1 MSGGYQSARVACSL
15 PPEVQR
21 NFVRT
26 SAPRRVS
33 MEYPAWLAALLANSP
48 FDGRATLQQFSLNAV
63 GEFTFAV
70 AVPVRNEGEIL
81 PQMLAALL
89 SAITGIGERGL
100 AVFAVNDT
108 QDASAQLIR
117 NWLAL
122 NELSGVVIE
131 VGFAPAIRSAPYTR
145 RLALDV
151 ASRFAPAGALL
162 TTDADSE
169 VGPGW
174 VRQGLDGLADG
185 FDLICEDVRL
195 DDVGLAALP
204 DQVRLAGDAERA
216 YYAACDVLWRRWS
229 GETGAFAHRASGASL
244 AIAAATYRKLGRLP
258 VPHHG
263 EDAALCAMVL
273 ADGGRVITIADGGT
287 RTSARLEGRAAG
299 GCGAALSRRASEIDP
314 VCDAALVPLAELRR
328 LASFR
333 VRHGYRAERDRPERA
348 LRYSEILVHLAHA
361 RALLAEEAIV

>member
-1 MSGGYQSARVACSL
+1 M
-15 PPEVQR
+15 
-21 NFVRT
+21 
-26 SAPRRVS
+26 
-33 MEYPAWLAALLANSP
+33 PAECPVWLAALLAGAP
-48 FDGRATLQQFSLNAV
+48 FDGSATLRKLSVKAAGTFS
-63 GEFTFAV
+63 FAV

-81 PQMLAALL
+81 PRMLAALL
-89 SAITGIGERGL
+89 SAMKGVSERGL

-108 QDASAQLIR
+108 QDASAKLIR
-117 NWLAL
+117 DWLGL
-122 NELSGVVIE
+122 NGLPGVVVE
-131 VGFAPAIRSAPYTR
+131 VDFAPAIRSAPYTR
-145 RLALDV
+145 RLALDA
-151 ASRFAPAGALL
+151 ASRFAPTGALL

-195 DDVGLAALP
+195 EDAGLAALP
-204 DQVRLAGDAERA
+204 AQVRLTGDAERA
-216 YYAACDVLWRRWS
+216 YYAVCDVLWRRWS
-229 GETGAFAHRASGASL
+229 GDAGAFAHRASGASL
-244 AIAAATYRKLGRLP
+244 AISAATYRKLGGLP

-273 ADGGRVITIADGGT
+273 ASGGRVVTIADGGT

-314 VCDAALVPLAELRR
+314 VCDAALVTLAELRR

-333 VRHGYRAERDRPERA
+333 LRHGYRHERARPEKA
-348 LRYSEILVHLAHA
+348 LRYSEILLELAHA
-361 RALLAEEAIV
+361 RTLLAEEGVT

>member
-1 MSGGYQSARVACSL
+1 M
-15 PPEVQR
+15 
-21 NFVRT
+21 
-26 SAPRRVS
+26 
-33 MEYPAWLAALLANSP
+33 
-48 FDGRATLQQFSLNAV
+48 
-63 GEFTFAV
+63 
-70 AVPVRNEGEIL
+70 
-81 PQMLAALL
+81 
-89 SAITGIGERGL
+89 
-100 AVFAVNDT
+100 
-108 QDASAQLIR
+108 
-117 NWLAL
+117 
-122 NELSGVVIE
+122 VIE

-333 VRHGYRAERDRPERA
+333 VRHGYRAERDRPERV
-348 LRYSEILVHLAHA
+348 LRYSEVLVQLAHA